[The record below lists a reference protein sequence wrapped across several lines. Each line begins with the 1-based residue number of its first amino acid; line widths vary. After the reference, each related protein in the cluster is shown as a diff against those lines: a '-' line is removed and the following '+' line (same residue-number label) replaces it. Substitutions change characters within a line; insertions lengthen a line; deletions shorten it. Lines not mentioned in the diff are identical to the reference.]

1 MIFERRFSIAPA
13 FVRLIR
19 RDRPGIRIV
28 EGHFPDQP
36 ERRSHVRLEN
46 ESCELVLESVEDGR
60 VTAEERTEVSRAQG
74 EVLLDVCAGKVS
86 YERLRIDL
94 SEDVVVLIER
104 VLTPAPSQTA
114 RIAFQSAE
122 AAEAFRPPLWLGPEL
137 KADEAAGPRAVALG
151 ARPKAYDGPLSNAG
165 LESLLDLLERS
176 ASQRYGARGGR
187 DDLVMSALKRLARGD
202 GAPAPQASVSA
213 APAPAPAPMPP
224 PAAIASED
232 ALFDP
237 PPELPAGPT
246 NGSGRRPA

>member
-1 MIFERRFSIAPA
+1 MNIERRFSIAPA

-46 ESCELVLESVEDGR
+46 ESCELVLESVEDGH

-86 YERLRIDL
+86 YERLRVDL
-94 SEDVVVLIER
+94 SDEVAVLIER

-114 RIAFQSAE
+114 RIAFESPE
-122 AAEAFRPPLWLGPEL
+122 AAESFRPPLWLGPEL

-176 ASQRYGARGGR
+176 ASQRYGARGR

-202 GAPAPQASVSA
+202 GAPAAQTQAA
-213 APAPAPAPMPP
+213 PTLAPAPTPP

-232 ALFDP
+232 ALFDS

-246 NGSGRRPA
+246 NGSGRRSA